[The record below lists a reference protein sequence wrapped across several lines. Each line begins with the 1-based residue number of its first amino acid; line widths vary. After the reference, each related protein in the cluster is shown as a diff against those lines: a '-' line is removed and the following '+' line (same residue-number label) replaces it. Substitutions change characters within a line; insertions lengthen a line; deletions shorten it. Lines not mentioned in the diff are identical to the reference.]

1 MIRRP
6 PKSTRTDTLFPY
18 TTLCRSRSAPPAR
31 WWRSPE
37 ATADRPAPPAD
48 KAQAPARRPRPP
60 GSRAPGAARRAPRKW
75 APKPASRRFAPSRRS
90 SARAMPRSREK
101 EWPST
106 HEVRNA
112 GVDVDREVHQQA
124 HHQPA
129 ENAEADENA
138 QKLWHKAERRLVDG
152 GRGLPHAQQP
162 ADDER
167 GDDDGAPTQPRYPR
181 HHTQPGREIR

>member
-1 MIRRP
+1 MLRRP
-6 PKSTRTDTLFPY
+6 PRSTRTYTLCPY
-18 TTLCRSRSAPPAR
+18 TTLFRY
-31 WWRSPE
+31 E

-48 KAQAPARRPRPP
+48 KAQPPPRRPRPP

-138 QKLWHKAERRLVDG
+138 QKLWHKAERRDRKSTRLNSS
-152 GRGLPHAQQP
+152 H
-162 ADDER
+162 
-167 GDDDGAPTQPRYPR
+167 
-181 HHTQPGREIR
+181 

>member
-1 MIRRP
+1 MIRLP
-6 PKSTRTDTLFPY
+6 PRSTRTDTRFPY
-18 TTLCRSRSAPPAR
+18 TTRFRSAR

-112 GVDVDREVHQQA
+112 GVAVDREAHQQA

-129 ENAEADENA
+129 ENTETTEHAP
-138 QKLWHKAERRLVDG
+138 KLWHKAERTLVG
-152 GRGLPHAQQP
+152 
-162 ADDER
+162 
-167 GDDDGAPTQPRYPR
+167 
-181 HHTQPGREIR
+181 